1 MTCKEFEK
9 KIWLLD
15 ELSANEKFVVE
26 AHIANCNLCKS
37 IFENAQDLSRIADE
51 SKNRSPVPQNA
62 AALTHRIMASIPEKR
77 FRILEFGLYVDWWQ
91 YAIRIASI
99 SLICFFSFENI
110 NQPIQTMKNYAGTN
124 TVTLN
129 SMHFLKSYQMIR
141 MAPRI
146 SSYAKYQ
153 KIKESYYQTN

>member
-1 MTCKEFEK
+1 MSCKEFEK

-15 ELSANEKFVVE
+15 ELSPNEKFMVE
-26 AHIANCNLCKS
+26 AHLSNCDLCKT
-37 IFENAQDLSRIADE
+37 IFENAQDLSRMVTE
-51 SKNRSPVPQNA
+51 SKNRLPVPQNA
-62 AALTHRIMASIPEKR
+62 AALTHHVMTSIPQKR
-77 FRILEFGLYVDWWQ
+77 LQILEFGFNANWWR
-91 YAIRIASI
+91 YAIRTASI
-99 SLICFFSFENI
+99 SLIIFFSFENI
-110 NQPIQTMKNYAGTN
+110 NHPVQAMKKYSATN

-153 KIKESYYQTN
+153 KIKESHYQTN